1 MDSAAAPTIRR
12 ATRADAPALAEL
24 GAATFVEAFG
34 HLYTKQDLTAFLS
47 GTHSVARYARLIEE
61 PGVAIWLATIG
72 EAAPIGYA
80 VVGGCKLP
88 VENLEPNAGE
98 IRQLYVR
105 ANVQACGLGTRL
117 LDTALAWLASQG
129 RAPLYVG
136 VWSEN
141 FGAQRLYARY
151 GFEKIG
157 EYRFAVGK
165 QLDLEFILKQ
175 TTATAR

>member
-1 MDSAAAPTIRR
+1 VTTAAAPTIRR
-12 ATRADAPALAEL
+12 ATSADVPVLAEL

-34 HLYTKQDLTAFLS
+34 HLYTKDDLAAFLS
-47 GTHSVARYARLIEE
+47 GTHSVARYARLMEE
-61 PGVAIWLATIG
+61 PGIAIWLATLG
-72 EAAPIGYA
+72 DTAPVGYA
-80 VVGGCKLP
+80 VVGTCKLP

-98 IRQLYVR
+98 VSQLYVR
-105 ANVQACGLGTRL
+105 ASAQTHGLGSRL
-117 LDTALAWLASQG
+117 LVTALAWLASHG

-141 FGAQRLYARY
+141 TGAQRLYARY

-165 QLDLEFILKQ
+165 QLDHEFILKQ